1 MPRSSRNRR
10 GFTTVE
16 LAVVIIIIGLMSVL
30 ILPKVRID
38 NSAVDTA
45 ARSLQLS
52 LLSAQRDAVARGRNV
67 IVRVNGAEHKV
78 NIVWDDNGNGA
89 IDGGEHSRPLML
101 PDAVR
106 FQPPP
111 GVPPLDDSQDLDYSS
126 GVTVVLQRNGAANA
140 THTIYLTSAR
150 SLAGAQ
156 PVEAR
161 AVRITRATGRPVWY
175 AWTGTEWRRGS

>member
-1 MPRSSRNRR
+1 M
-10 GFTTVE
+10 
-16 LAVVIIIIGLMSVL
+16 VIIIIGLMAVL
-30 ILPKVRID
+30 ILPKVRVD

-67 IVRVNGAEHKV
+67 IVRVDASQHNVG
-78 NIVWDDNGNGA
+78 IIWDDNGNGQA
-89 IDGGEHSRPLML
+89 DGGERRRPLML
-101 PDAVR
+101 PEAVR
-106 FQPPP
+106 FLPPP
-111 GVPPLDDSQDLDYSS
+111 GVPQLDATADVDYNS

-140 THTIYLTSAR
+140 SHTIYLTSAR
-150 SLAGAQ
+150 SLAGGQ